1 MMRVI
6 NSLENRKITSQEGGF
21 LNFLKPL
28 IAAALPLAKNLLTLS
43 AKSVLIPLELTA
55 AASATDEAN
64 QKQIFGSGTTA
75 LIILNEEIEDII
87 KIVKSLKESELPTR
101 GISKTIKNE
110 EKEEK
115 GALLG
120 MLLETLAASILGNE
134 INRIR

>member
-1 MMRVI
+1 M
-6 NSLENRKITSQEGGF
+6 
-21 LNFLKPL
+21 
-28 IAAALPLAKNLLTLS
+28 LTLS

-55 AASATDEAN
+55 AASATDEAT

>member
-1 MMRVI
+1 M
-6 NSLENRKITSQEGGF
+6 
-21 LNFLKPL
+21 
-28 IAAALPLAKNLLTLS
+28 
-43 AKSVLIPLELTA
+43 IPLELTA
-55 AASATDEAN
+55 AASATDEAT

-134 INRIR
+134 INRIRWSCN

>member
-6 NSLENRKITSQEGGF
+6 KSLENRKITSQEGGF

-55 AASATDEAN
+55 AASATDEAT

-115 GALLG
+115 VALL
-120 MLLETLAASILGNE
+120 
-134 INRIR
+134 